1 MSYSSRVIK
10 SLSDLVQSL
19 QQYNASK
26 DDAKDIAK
34 ALILAQEQ
42 AKLQTDQML
51 LQNAITTNQELV
63 QSSLTDIS
71 AISMSDQGEFSS
83 ADYDKMVESTPF
95 FALRPNRRIRK
106 SATSYMDA
114 FDAADATNLNYYSN
128 LEAKAAL
135 MGSDNVVVEKTKSL
149 IDGQINQLENLS
161 ATLKDTKN
169 NVGFV
174 QDDRYDN
181 LISRVDTKLQ
191 QKIEYRKR
199 LD

>member
-1 MSYSSRVIK
+1 MSYSSKVIAN
-10 SLSDLVQSL
+10 LSNLVQSL
-19 QQYNASK
+19 TQYNASQ

-63 QSSLTDIS
+63 KSSLTDIS

-114 FDAADATNLNYYSN
+114 FDAADATNLVYYSG

-149 IDGQINQLENLS
+149 IDGQISQLENLS

-181 LISRVDTKLQ
+181 LISRVDTKLA
-191 QKIEYRKR
+191 QKLEYRKR

>member
-1 MSYSSRVIK
+1 MSYSSKVIT
-10 SLSDLVQSL
+10 SLSNLVQSL

-63 QSSLTDIS
+63 KSSLTDIS

-114 FDAADATNLNYYSN
+114 FDAADATNLTYYSG

-161 ATLKDTKN
+161 LTLKDTKN

-181 LISRVDTKLQ
+181 LISRVDTKLA

>member
-114 FDAADATNLNYYSN
+114 FDAADATNVNYYAN
-128 LEAKAAL
+128 LEAKASL

>member
-181 LISRVDTKLQ
+181 LISRVDTKLA

>member
-114 FDAADATNLNYYSN
+114 FDAADATNINYYSN

-181 LISRVDTKLQ
+181 LISRVDTKLA